1 MIRTAIVG
9 LGWWGKT
16 LVESAQDNKLI
27 RFTAATTRSRS
38 KAHQEFS
45 NQHGIDLRD
54 DYSNLIEDPDIDA
67 IFLATPP
74 ALHRNEIIAAAEAGK
89 HILCEKPF
97 TMNAKEAMEA
107 IEATR
112 KAGVVLGI
120 GYNRRFHPSWIDLRN
135 RILGGELGQILH
147 MEATM
152 TGPNGLMLPPEAWR
166 AQRDQAPCGGLF
178 PMAVHAIDGMI
189 NLGGEFQEAYA
200 YSRRAVVPNEVDDTT
215 SMLLQMKDGTS
226 CSITTIM
233 ATAGNF
239 GFRVFGSK
247 GWAYLGGQ
255 THVAGQSSEERRSR
269 LFGSY
274 IFQPLKGDAL
284 SLDVPEFDVNRAELE
299 AFANACSGGP
309 DYPISLEDT
318 LHCVSTTDAV
328 IKSANSGKPEYV
340 V

>member
-16 LVESAQDNKLI
+16 LVESAQNSSLV

-38 KAHQEFS
+38 KAHREFAE
-45 NQHGIDLRD
+45 QHGMNLRD
-54 DYSNLIEDPDIDA
+54 NYSHLIEDPDVDA
-67 IFLATPP
+67 ILLATPP
-74 ALHRNEIIAAAEAGK
+74 ALHRNEIIKAAEAGK
-89 HILCEKPF
+89 HIFCEKPF
-97 TMNAKEAMEA
+97 TMNKEEAIEA
-107 IEATR
+107 IEATQ

-120 GYNRRFHPSWIDLRN
+120 GYNRRFHPSWINLRE
-135 RILGGELGQILH
+135 RVSGGGLGHILH

-152 TGPNGLMLPPEAWR
+152 TGPNGLTLPPEAWR

-189 NLGGEFQEAYA
+189 NLCGEFEEAYA
-200 YSRRAVVPNEVDDTT
+200 NSRRAVVPNTADDTT
-215 SMLLQMKDGTS
+215 SMILRMKDGTS
-226 CSITTIM
+226 CSIITIM

-239 GFRVFGSK
+239 GFRVFGSE

-274 IFQPLKGDAL
+274 IFQPLKGNPV
-284 SLDVPEFDVNRAELE
+284 SLDVPQFDVNRAELE

-309 DYPISLEDT
+309 DYPIPLADM
-318 LHCVSTTDAV
+318 LHCVATTDAI
-328 IKSANSGKPEYV
+328 IKSAASGKPENIA
-340 V
+340 